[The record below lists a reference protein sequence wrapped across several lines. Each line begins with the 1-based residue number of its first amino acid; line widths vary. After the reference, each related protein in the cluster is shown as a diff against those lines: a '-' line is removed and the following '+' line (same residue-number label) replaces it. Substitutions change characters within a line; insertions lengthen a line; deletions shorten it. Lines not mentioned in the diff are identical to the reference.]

1 MENVLEGVLRDA
13 RLQTLLA
20 LIVLD
25 VVLGIAAALRTGT
38 FAWAEVGRFYRT
50 TVVPIFLGYG
60 ALRATLPFISQELLG
75 APDTVATE
83 AMASAFWLAGVGTL
97 LSSIAR
103 SVAALGV
110 SQSRDTT
117 LRG

>member
-25 VVLGIAAALRTGT
+25 VVLGIAAALRTNT

-50 TVVPIFLGYG
+50 TVMPIFLGYG

-75 APDTVATE
+75 SGDSLATE
-83 AMASAFWLAGVGTL
+83 ALASAFWLAGVGTL

-103 SVAALGV
+103 SVGAFGIGL
-110 SQSRDTT
+110 SRSVK